1 MGGKEKKENINSKE
15 RIISGNRAKNKRFE
29 ETGKLAR
36 ACVPYGQEHTCV
48 ALRCTTCTRTA
59 DTQFHCRR
67 YPLFA
72 RGSGE
77 QLIGIFALVRS
88 CGLHMARRFRNDTD
102 VVFARARDKRKKRK
116 KKRKKKKKELF
127 EGGST
132 SFERASVTR
141 KEDLRKESPVKF
153 SAKST
158 TFVPISDKNA
168 RIVARRIDL
177 TNLMITTRRSFH
189 DPRTG
194 KNSSH
199 PLESSGWD
207 GNVALVKTRYCL
219 TQQVAA
225 IPSPTSQHLHRRATP
240 HATSTRRCIK

>member
-116 KKRKKKKKELF
+116 KRKKKKKRIVWGRFDLVR
-127 EGGST
+127 EGIGDA
-132 SFERASVTR
+132 ERGFAKRVAG
-141 KEDLRKESPVKF
+141 EILRKIDY
-153 SAKST
+153 
-158 TFVPISDKNA
+158 TFVPATK
-168 RIVARRIDL
+168 
-177 TNLMITTRRSFH
+177 MQ
-189 DPRTG
+189 G
-194 KNSSH
+194 SSRV
-199 PLESSGWD
+199 ES
-207 GNVALVKTRYCL
+207 
-219 TQQVAA
+219 
-225 IPSPTSQHLHRRATP
+225 I
-240 HATSTRRCIK
+240 